1 MKRLSLAFIVS
12 LGLLQMGCGA
22 PTHFSVFVKEP
33 SSVRVTIVDKRPD
46 EQKSYRGPEALGE
59 AKHIFGDS
67 NFVPPLF
74 EIVSADI
81 QSSYSRVHTNEVL
94 EISSLEIILYD
105 PDVHIRANDHQYGEL
120 LDRQVVT
127 GRISRATYG
136 FSRLFS

>member
-94 EISSLEIILYD
+94 EISGTAFYSR
-105 PDVHIRANDHQYGEL
+105 PQFFRA
-120 LDRQVVT
+120 RFKTFCASV
-127 GRISRATYG
+127 RALVAPSDKTW
-136 FSRLFS
+136 LT